1 MYFKRP
7 PRKHLT
13 ESSVPPQSQEIIDL
27 IVVCIKPTK
36 NKIFMNAALHES
48 LGKFCFSKVDMPA
61 PLE

>member
-27 IVVCIKPTK
+27 IVVCIKPT
-36 NKIFMNAALHES
+36 
-48 LGKFCFSKVDMPA
+48 
-61 PLE
+61 